1 MSEGLLFVFAEPGD
15 VPEADFHDWY
25 DHEHAPARLRVPGIR
40 TGYRYRALDGVAPGW
55 LAWYELDTDALRGP
69 EYAVARRRSPREQDV
84 VRRLATLD
92 RRVYELVDDHG
103 TARPAAPVVVCVGLS
118 TPDEPGLDAWYR
130 EEHVPLL
137 HRLPGWYRT
146 RRYRLA
152 EGDGPAVLAFHE
164 ISGVDLFATPEY
176 REATGTP
183 WREAVM
189 KDVTR
194 RERRV
199 FGHHSTVAV
208 PRSSRVPAPGSTS
221 GAGAHRG

>member
-1 MSEGLLFVFAEPGD
+1 MTEGLLFVFAEPGD
-15 VPEADFHDWY
+15 VPEPEFHDWY

-40 TGYRYRALDGVAPGW
+40 TGHRYRALDGAAPTW

-69 EYAVARRRSPREQDV
+69 AYEVARRRSPRERDV

-92 RRVYELVDDHG
+92 RRVYELLDDAG
-103 TARPAAPVVVCVGLS
+103 VAGPAAPVVVCVALS
-118 TPDEPGLDAWYR
+118 TDDEPGLEAWYR

-146 RRYRLA
+146 RRYRLL
-152 EGDGPAVLAFHE
+152 EGDGPALLAFHE
-164 ISGVDLFATPEY
+164 IADVALFDTPEY
-176 REATGTP
+176 REATSTP
-183 WREAVM
+183 ARSAVM

-199 FGHHSTVAV
+199 FGHHRTIT
-208 PRSSRVPAPGSTS
+208 PE
-221 GAGAHRG
+221 